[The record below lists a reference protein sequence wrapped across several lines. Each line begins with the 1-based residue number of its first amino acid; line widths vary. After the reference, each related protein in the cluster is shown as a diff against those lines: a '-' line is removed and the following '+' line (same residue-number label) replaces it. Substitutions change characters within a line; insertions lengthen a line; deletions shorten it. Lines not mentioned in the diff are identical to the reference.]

1 MTINNKTLST
11 LQGLVTATTTTEG
24 NFRTGMNDVLA
35 QVNANQEALA
45 ISVDCPGVLTTL
57 TGSGSYTIPSGSQA
71 VYIVASG
78 GGGGGAYRL
87 LSSGDTDD
95 AYYNGTAGGNTTVSN
110 SSLGLSIT
118 ARGGNGGSFNYAG
131 NLTGSSVTPSSNSFI
146 QIGRGSAGGQGRS
159 SGATNQTSKS
169 DANGRPATLAGVYL
183 KSASVSGKVLSYS
196 VGAGGSG
203 GSTAES
209 GQPGFIQLWIW

>member
-11 LQGLVTATTTTEG
+11 LQGLVTATTTNEG

-71 VYIVASG
+71 VYIIASG
-78 GGGGGAYRL
+78 GGGGGAYFQAAF
-87 LSSGDTDD
+87 GGND
-95 AYYNGTAGGNTTVSN
+95 AIYYNGTAGGSTTISN

-118 ARGGNGGSFNYAG
+118 AIGGNRGSFTYAG

-159 SGATNQTSKS
+159 NEIAANSSKS

-196 VGAGGSG
+196 VGAGGSAG
-203 GSTAES
+203 ITAES